1 MTIPILLL
9 AAVLL
14 TLIASYFT
22 FRYTFY
28 ADRRKMDDPY
38 VMLNTSPSVKIDAER
53 VRSLVREIMTTPHED
68 VEIRSFD
75 GLTLR
80 GRYYPGKKGA
90 PLAILMHGY
99 RSLGARDFC
108 GTFRIFPEMGYSI
121 LMPDERAHG
130 ASEGHVISFGIL
142 ERHDCLSWANYAHE
156 RFGDDTDIVLM
167 GLSMGAATVLM
178 ASSLPLPENVRCI
191 IADSAY
197 TSPRD
202 IIAKVARD
210 KSLPAR
216 LLMPFVRIGAYMFG
230 HFSLDDAAAEREIE
244 KNNRPVF
251 LLHGEGDFFVPSFM
265 SRRLFRAAK
274 SEKQLLILPNN
285 GHCASYIFNTE
296 RYINAI
302 EAFCRRFAEGKKY
315 EN

>member
-9 AAVLL
+9 AAALL

-142 ERHDCLSWANYAHE
+142 EGKLCARALRRRYRYCADGAFDGRGAGSDGGLVAASRKCPLYHRRQCLY
-156 RFGDDTDIVLM
+156 
-167 GLSMGAATVLM
+167 LS
-178 ASSLPLPENVRCI
+178 
-191 IADSAY
+191 
-197 TSPRD
+197 
-202 IIAKVARD
+202 ARYHCQ
-210 KSLPAR
+210 
-216 LLMPFVRIGAYMFG
+216 G
-230 HFSLDDAAAEREIE
+230 
-244 KNNRPVF
+244 
-251 LLHGEGDFFVPSFM
+251 
-265 SRRLFRAAK
+265 RA
-274 SEKQLLILPNN
+274 
-285 GHCASYIFNTE
+285 G
-296 RYINAI
+296 
-302 EAFCRRFAEGKKY
+302 
-315 EN
+315 